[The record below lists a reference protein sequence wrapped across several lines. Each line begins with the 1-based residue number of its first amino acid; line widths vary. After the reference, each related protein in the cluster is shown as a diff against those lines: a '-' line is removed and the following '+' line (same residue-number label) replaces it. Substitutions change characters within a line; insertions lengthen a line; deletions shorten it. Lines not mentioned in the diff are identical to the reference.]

1 MPDEETAAQLY
12 EITQSLGAAHGM
24 PAYEISNHA
33 AAGAEC
39 QHNLVYWRY
48 GEYVGTG
55 PGAHGRLAL
64 PDGRHATATEK
75 HPERWLSAVE
85 RQGHGLVVD
94 DVLTLEEQG
103 DEYLL
108 MGLRLAEGIDLTR
121 YEAISGRTLDPGRLT
136 DLVGH
141 GLAEVTPDRRVR
153 ATPAGF
159 AVLDALV
166 ADLAA

>member
-1 MPDEETAAQLY
+1 M
-12 EITQSLGAAHGM
+12 I
-24 PAYEISNHA
+24 
-33 AAGAEC
+33 
-39 QHNLVYWRY
+39 
-48 GEYVGTG
+48 
-55 PGAHGRLAL
+55 
-64 PDGRHATATEK
+64 
-75 HPERWLSAVE
+75 
-85 RQGHGLVVD
+85 VD

-108 MGLRLAEGIDLTR
+108 MGLRLKEGIDLAR
-121 YEAISGRTLDPGRLT
+121 YETISGRTLDPTRLA
-136 DLVGH
+136 DLIGH